1 MLRSYFKIGWRNLL
15 RYKGYSAINIAGL
28 AMGMAVAILIGLWM
42 YDELSFDS
50 YHPNHDRIAQ
60 VMQHQDFNGAV
71 STGIS
76 MPAVMAEEIRNV
88 YGTDF
93 KYVLQSTWNSDH
105 TLAYGDKIFLKAGS
119 FIEPGVTDMLSLKM
133 VAGTRDGLKDMNSIE
148 GHLVSIMTESPSY
161 SRLLL
166 RKTEML
172 SLNPIDNFLF

>member
-42 YDELSFDS
+42 YDELSFDT

-60 VMQHQDFNGAV
+60 VMQHQDFNGAI

-76 MPAVMAEEIRNV
+76 MPAVMGEEIRNV

-93 KYVLQSTWNSDH
+93 KYVLQSSWNF
-105 TLAYGDKIFLKAGS
+105 KI
-119 FIEPGVTDMLSLKM
+119 
-133 VAGTRDGLKDMNSIE
+133 TRLPTAIK
-148 GHLVSIMTESPSY
+148 Y
-161 SRLLL
+161 S
-166 RKTEML
+166 
-172 SLNPIDNFLF
+172 